1 MIVPK
6 LPENESERQKA
17 VNKYKNLHSLSNESY
32 DNITSLV
39 ASICNMPIS
48 LISIIDEDKNYFKSS
63 FGLETEENLRSLSF
77 CGHAINDSEAITIV
91 NDSRIDERFCNNPFV
106 LNGSAIFYA
115 GVPLTTKDGYKIGTL
130 CVFDDKPRQL
140 DDNQKKALKILAE
153 QVMILFE
160 KEYQN
165 TILNVLQEQLKT
177 TNENLEKFA
186 GVVSHDLK
194 SPLAN
199 IISLTNL
206 IEEENEGFL
215 NDDSKMYLSY
225 LKSASYSLRNY
236 IDGILNFY
244 KSDSL
249 LVCNK
254 QEFKLDDLLTEVKNI
269 LPISSNVSIE
279 SNFENVVI
287 TTNKAALQQVF
298 LNLISNALRYNSK
311 ENSLVKIIFSQD
323 DKHLKFTVSDNGNG
337 IESKNFKKIFDLFE
351 VVDDVNFDKEKGSG
365 IGLATVKKVIESLG
379 GTISVNS
386 IVGQGSD
393 FSFSLAK

>member
-48 LISIIDEDKNYFKSS
+48 LISIIDEDKNYFKST

-130 CVFDDKPRQL
+130 CLFDDKPRQL
-140 DDNQKKALKILAE
+140 DDNQKNALKILAE

-298 LNLISNALRYNSK
+298 LNLISNALRYNSE

-365 IGLATVKKVIESLG
+365 IGLATVKKVVESLG

>member
-48 LISIIDEDKNYFKSS
+48 LISIIDEDKNYFKST

-130 CVFDDKPRQL
+130 CLFDDKPRQL
-140 DDNQKKALKILAE
+140 DDNQKNALKILAE

-365 IGLATVKKVIESLG
+365 IGLATVKKVVESLG

>member
-1 MIVPK
+1 MLVPK
-6 LPENESERQKA
+6 LPENENERQKA

-63 FGLETEENLRSLSF
+63 FGLEIEENLRSLSF

-91 NDSRIDERFCNNPFV
+91 SDSRIDERFCNNPFV

-140 DDNQKKALKILAE
+140 DDNQKNALKILAE

-165 TILNVLQEQLKT
+165 TILNILQEQLKT

-365 IGLATVKKVIESLG
+365 IGLATVKKVVESLG

>member
-48 LISIIDEDKNYFKSS
+48 LISIIDEDKNYFKST

-165 TILNVLQEQLKT
+165 TILNILQEQLKT

-365 IGLATVKKVIESLG
+365 IGLATVKKVVESLG

>member
-77 CGHAINDSEAITIV
+77 CGHAINDSEEITIV
-91 NDSRIDERFCNNPFV
+91 SDSRIDERFCNNPFV

-115 GVPLTTKDGYKIGTL
+115 GVPLTTRDGYKIGTL

-165 TILNVLQEQLKT
+165 TILNILQEQLKT

-365 IGLATVKKVIESLG
+365 IGLATVKKVVESLG

>member
-48 LISIIDEDKNYFKSS
+48 LISIIDEDKNYFKST

-77 CGHAINDSEAITIV
+77 CGHAINDSEEITIV

-140 DDNQKKALKILAE
+140 DDNQKNALKILAE

-365 IGLATVKKVIESLG
+365 IGLATVKKVVESLG

>member
-365 IGLATVKKVIESLG
+365 IGLATVKKVVESLG

>member
-48 LISIIDEDKNYFKSS
+48 LISIIDEDKNYFKST

-77 CGHAINDSEAITIV
+77 CGHAINDSEAITII

-365 IGLATVKKVIESLG
+365 IGLATVKKVVESLG

>member
-48 LISIIDEDKNYFKSS
+48 LISIIDEDKNYFKST

-77 CGHAINDSEAITIV
+77 CGHAINDSEEITIV

-165 TILNVLQEQLKT
+165 TILNILQEQLKT

-365 IGLATVKKVIESLG
+365 IGLATVKKVVESLG

>member
-48 LISIIDEDKNYFKSS
+48 LISIIDEDKNYFKST

-365 IGLATVKKVIESLG
+365 IGLATVKKVVESLG

>member
-48 LISIIDEDKNYFKSS
+48 LISIIDEDKNYFKST

-77 CGHAINDSEAITIV
+77 CGHAINDSEEITIV
-91 NDSRIDERFCNNPFV
+91 SDSRIDERFCNNPFV

-165 TILNVLQEQLKT
+165 TILNILQEQLKT

-365 IGLATVKKVIESLG
+365 IGLATVKKVVESLG

>member
-48 LISIIDEDKNYFKSS
+48 LISIIDEDKNYFKST

-77 CGHAINDSEAITIV
+77 CGHAINDSEEITIV
-91 NDSRIDERFCNNPFV
+91 SDSRIDERFCNNPFV

-115 GVPLTTKDGYKIGTL
+115 GVPLTTRDGYKIGTL

-215 NDDSKMYLSY
+215 NDYSKMYLSY

-351 VVDDVNFDKEKGSG
+351 VVDDINFDKEKGSG
-365 IGLATVKKVIESLG
+365 IGLATVKKVVESLG

>member
-48 LISIIDEDKNYFKSS
+48 LISIIDEDKNYFKST

-140 DDNQKKALKILAE
+140 DDNQKNALKILAE

-365 IGLATVKKVIESLG
+365 IGLATVKKVVESLG